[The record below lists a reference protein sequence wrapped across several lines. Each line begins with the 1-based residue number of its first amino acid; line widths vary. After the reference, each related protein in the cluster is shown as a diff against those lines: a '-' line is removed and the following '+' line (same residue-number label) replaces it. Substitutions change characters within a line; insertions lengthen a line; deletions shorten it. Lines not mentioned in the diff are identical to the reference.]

1 MHFIALRGSIAL
13 ISGETTRSDLIF
25 RSFEGNGGGSIEGGL
40 RIVRVETEEI
50 RGVFTVVHMKYLE
63 SLSKAVLVEVQ
74 GQLEGLQQNL
84 VLPR

>member
-40 RIVRVETEEI
+40 RIVRVEI